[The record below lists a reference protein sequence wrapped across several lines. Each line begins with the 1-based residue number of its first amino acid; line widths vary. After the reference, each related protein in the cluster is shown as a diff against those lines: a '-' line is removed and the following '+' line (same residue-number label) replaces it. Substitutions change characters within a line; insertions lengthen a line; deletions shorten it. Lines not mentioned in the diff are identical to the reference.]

1 MSYVIQW
8 RTKSQEDLINKVKSN
23 LDSIKMNFFEIA
35 AYLYEAHERMFYH
48 GYPTIV
54 EFSAENFGF
63 EKTLTYDLIKMFKTF
78 RQGNSY
84 LPDQNVTH
92 LNQTQLI
99 ALCSCQAGRNALA
112 TIIQPNDTIKNVK
125 RAVKIFNS
133 LSIQNRNTFKAT
145 TLDEFFEEFPEK
157 TIDNKKEDLYEE
169 GKKLLD
175 KLNFSAQ
182 TENKKTWKPVPIRD
196 YVIDV
201 MGEENTNAFA
211 KSLAKAI
218 ENLKDCIDLFTV
230 GCEYSYQLREAKEQC
245 QKLFNR
251 FYYGKDEQNI

>member
-1 MSYVIQW
+1 MSYVVEW
-8 RTKSQEDLINKVKSN
+8 RTKSQEDLVNKVKSN
-23 LDSIKMNFFEIA
+23 LDSIKMNFFEIT
-35 AYLYEAHERMFYH
+35 AYLYEAHERMFYR
-48 GYPTIV
+48 GFPTIV
-54 EFSAENFGF
+54 EFSKENFGF
-63 EKTLTYDLIKMFKTF
+63 EKTLTYDLIKMFKMF

-99 ALCSCQAGRNALA
+99 ALCSCQAGRTALA
-112 TIIQPNDTIKNVK
+112 TIIQPNDTVKSIKQ
-125 RAVKIFNS
+125 AVKIFNS
-133 LSIQNRNTFKAT
+133 LPQRDRNTFKAT
-145 TLDEFFEEFPEK
+145 TLNEFFEEFTDK
-157 TIDNKKEDLYEE
+157 TVKNENSDIYEE

-182 TENKKTWKPVPIRD
+182 AENTNAWKPVPVRD
-196 YVIDV
+196 YVMDI
-201 MGEENTNAFA
+201 MGEEATNDFA

-218 ENLKDCIDLFTV
+218 ENLKNCIDLFTV
-230 GCEYSYQLREAKEQC
+230 GCDYAYHLREAKDQL